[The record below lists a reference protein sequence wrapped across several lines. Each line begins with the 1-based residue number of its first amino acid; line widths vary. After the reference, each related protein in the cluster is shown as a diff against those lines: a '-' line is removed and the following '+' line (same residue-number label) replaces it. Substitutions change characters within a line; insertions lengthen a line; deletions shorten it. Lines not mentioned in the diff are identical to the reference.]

1 MINSIQV
8 IYAPGTW
15 GNAFRWLLDRF
26 SQNSKFQSINSPW
39 DEFGRAHGFEEADYN
54 KLYKR
59 GHQVDGRN
67 GGPDPDSDKIVIG
80 YHPDDLLFIVRC
92 GYYRTPGMET
102 EATRIK
108 NIIDRQDSVFV
119 TESFGQV
126 HNHASVAKELIK
138 IQFHDMQSHEWWSAM
153 DKIMKEDKNYFMP
166 LQSMFDVDDLKNELL
181 TISKRYHL
189 DLKIED
195 NVVAN
200 VVEKIANNHVV
211 KTRNR
216 FKDVLN
222 AVKNRKSIK
231 CADLDFFE
239 QAYVETTLE
248 KQNDSIVFPYGTN
261 WFTNTKQI
269 NVFLDTYPKYL
280 KHMNPRLP
288 WYNGMPNPYHVR
300 QIDKKNKSN
309 II

>member
-15 GNAFRWLLDRF
+15 GSTFRWLLDRF
-26 SQNSKFQSINSPW
+26 SQDSKFKSISSPW
-39 DEFGRAHGFEEADYN
+39 DEFGRAHGFEETDYN
-54 KLYKR
+54 KFVKR
-59 GHQVDGRN
+59 GHQVDGRTV
-67 GGPDPDSDKIVIG
+67 GPDSDSDKIVIG
-80 YHPDDLLFIVRC
+80 YDPEDLLFVVRC

-108 NIIDRQDSVFV
+108 NIIARQDSNFV

-138 IQFHDMQSHEWWSAM
+138 IQFHDMQSHEWWGAM

-166 LQSMFDVDDLKNELL
+166 LQSMFDVDNLKNELL

-222 AVKNRKSIK
+222 AVKNRKSIT

-261 WFTNTKQI
+261 WFTNTQQI

-288 WYNGMPNPYHVR
+288 WYNGMPNPYHVG
-300 QIDKKNKSN
+300 QIDKKKKSN